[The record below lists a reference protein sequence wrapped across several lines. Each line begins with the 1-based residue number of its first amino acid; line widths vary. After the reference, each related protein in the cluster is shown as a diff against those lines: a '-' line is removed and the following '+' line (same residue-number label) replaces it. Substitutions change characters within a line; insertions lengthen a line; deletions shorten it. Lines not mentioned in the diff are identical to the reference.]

1 MRSRRPRTDEGGGER
16 FRPRRAAHVFKKLH
30 DFALS
35 TRNGPAIGCVTTS
48 PPRLSIHTDGN
59 SLPLSI
65 VGTRSLVTL
74 LLLAA
79 RFIRG
84 TRLARPARAQL
95 YGNYIRFYYPTP
107 DIVRRRVIDRLFGD
121 TRAAR
126 RRSSLSFYQCAFC
139 KGIIIP

>member
-1 MRSRRPRTDEGGGER
+1 MRSRSRTDEGGGER
-16 FRPRRAAHVFKKLH
+16 FRSRRAAHVFKKLH

-35 TRNGPAIGCVTTS
+35 TRNGPATGCVTTS
-48 PPRLSIHTDGN
+48 PPRLSIHMDGN
-59 SLPLSI
+59 SLALSI

-107 DIVRRRVIDRLFGD
+107 DIVRRRVIDRLFGEY
-121 TRAAR
+121 TGCSKAG
-126 RRSSLSFYQCAFC
+126 SSLSFYQCAFC